1 MKKYKYTINPQISKI
16 ESNKEYIPYF
26 SFGDHLKEYSKSLP
40 SDIEIS
46 INIVKDF
53 AQPSGLSQKFHFC
66 YGSDM
71 KDEIYYERQLALGI
85 KGKLHIKNF
94 LNNTEITTNN
104 AYYKFVRV
112 KVDNLY
118 PPGVHL
124 ADILSINL
132 LARGYLPVHCAAI
145 SSQNEGMLLAAPPD
159 TGKSLTTILALKHGF
174 HYLSEDISIVD
185 QEYVYSNPY
194 TSTFVHYNENENP
207 KSFKSFFFKGI
218 PFLYYYVN
226 TPKTSISNIIGNFK
240 TDEKAKIKKI
250 LFLDR
255 GKKNEIEKI
264 NAEEAL
270 RRILIINRNEF
281 SYYKNPVLFA
291 YSYFNSSFNIN
302 KLMGIEEKI
311 FRTIVDKTECF
322 LLRANDPKEY
332 INLVMK
338 L

>member
-1 MKKYKYTINPQISKI
+1 MKKYKFSINPQISKI

-26 SFGDHLKEYSKSLP
+26 SFGDHLKEYSESLP

-53 AQPSGLSQKFHFC
+53 AQPIDLLQKFHFC

-85 KGKLHIKNF
+85 KGKLHIKNL
-94 LNNTEITTNN
+94 LNDVEITTNN
-104 AYYKFVRV
+104 AYYKFVRA

-124 ADILSINL
+124 ADILSVNL
-132 LARGYLPVHCAAI
+132 LIRGYLPVHCAAI

-159 TGKSLTTILALKHGF
+159 TGKSLTTILALKRGF

-185 QEYVYSNPY
+185 QENIYSNPY
-194 TSTFVHYNENENP
+194 TSTFVHYNETENP
-207 KSFKSFFFKGI
+207 KSFKSFFFKI
-218 PFLYYYVN
+218 PFLAYYVK
-226 TPKTSISNIIGNFK
+226 PSRISISNVVENFK

-250 LFLDR
+250 LILDR

-264 NAEEAL
+264 DAEETL

-281 SYYKNPVLFA
+281 SYHKNPVLFA
-291 YSYFNSSFNIN
+291 YSYFNPALNIN
-302 KLMGIEEKI
+302 KLMRIEEKI
-311 FRTIVDKTECF
+311 FRSIVDKTECY
-322 LLRANDPKEY
+322 LLRTNDPKEY